1 MPDID
6 TPDPEITPSPSEI
19 EEFPSGRTPDE
30 MPQTTPNPST
40 GGGSDDPEDG
50 AVQPPLGGTPV

>member
-6 TPDPEITPSPSEI
+6 TPDPEHPPTIEEI
-19 EEFPSGRTPDE
+19 EAWPSGRSADE
-30 MPQTTPNPST
+30 SPKTTPNPST
-40 GGGSDDPEDG
+40 GGGTSDPEDG